1 MKGKKIM
8 KGVLALW
15 LVMSFW
21 ACAAYVK
28 PSYIVPG
35 PNPAP
40 NYRFD
45 YTPPKD
51 TKKSAE
57 PFTFLLLQANREV
70 KSPYSTTSIEVDIP
84 RFAARTTEDL
94 DKIISEF
101 SSSITED
108 LKELMTYKG
117 FRLVQ
122 LVKTQDEATYGQR
135 EMSNFAIYPKVSIE
149 IDDQLISSEKPKQ
162 DITQA
167 LVTNQYSPGLVKGVF
182 AMKGR
187 ISIELKEPITWQ
199 LVWTKSVDIEPSKR
213 DYSFKWN
220 YNPQLKNGYVIGEDT
235 RPQVLASMLQEIY
248 NEVFEKFC
256 TYLDP
261 SEFSMLNK
269 QAQEIRKKALG
280 IIK

>member
-1 MKGKKIM
+1 MKAKKIM
-8 KGVLALW
+8 KGVLALC
-15 LVMSFW
+15 LTMSFW
-21 ACAAYVK
+21 ACSAYVK

-35 PNPAP
+35 PNPVP

-51 TKKSAE
+51 IKKSAE

-70 KSPYSTTSIEVDIP
+70 KSPYSTNSVEVDIP
-84 RFAARTTEDL
+84 RFSSRTAEDL
-94 DKIISEF
+94 NKIISEF

-108 LKELMTYKG
+108 LKELMTNKG

-122 LVKTQDEATYGQR
+122 LVKSQDEATYGQR

-149 IDDQLISSEKPKQ
+149 IDDQLISSEKPDQ
-162 DITQA
+162 DLTQI

-182 AMKGR
+182 GIKGR
-187 ISIELKEPITWQ
+187 ITIELKEPITWQ
-199 LVWTKSVDIEPSKR
+199 LVWTKSVDIDRLEQ

-220 YNPQLKNGYVIGEDT
+220 YNPQLKAGYVIGEDT
-235 RPQVLASMLQEIY
+235 RPQVLASMLEKIY
-248 NEVFEKFC
+248 NDIFEKFNI
-256 TYLDP
+256 YLDP